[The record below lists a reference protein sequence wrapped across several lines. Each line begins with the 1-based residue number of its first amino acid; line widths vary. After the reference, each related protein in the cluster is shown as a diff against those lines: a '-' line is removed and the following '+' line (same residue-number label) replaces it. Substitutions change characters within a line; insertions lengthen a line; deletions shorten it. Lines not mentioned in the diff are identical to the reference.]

1 MPWWSIKLKLQKVLR
16 FNIYTLYSPTNAQ
29 ANSHIKKDTQ
39 NMRMTINLLWNFCMS
54 WIRYWNNMDSMEI
67 LVFVAAHSE
76 DIHPGTS
83 WVSLHKSQISI
94 HYLVLWVFLPRF
106 VDRRPMR
113 LRLEIKIEWHTQNAI
128 GCPQLLKTLF
138 KIFLLSVLVCISSVM
153 STRIPFWTQSECIYC
168 NHTVKKRCRQYV
180 QPAYRK

>member
-16 FNIYTLYSPTNAQ
+16 FNIYTLYSPTNAHT
-29 ANSHIKKDTQ
+29 NSHIKTDTQ

-76 DIHPGTS
+76 GIHPSTS

-94 HYLVLWVFLPRF
+94 HYLVLRVFLPRF
-106 VDRRPMR
+106 VDRRPTR
-113 LRLEIKIEWHTQNAI
+113 LRLEIKIEWHTPNAI
-128 GCPQLLKTLF
+128 GCPQPLKTLF
-138 KIFLLSVLVCISSVM
+138 KIFLLSVLVCILSVM
-153 STRIPFWTQSECIYC
+153 ST
-168 NHTVKKRCRQYV
+168 
-180 QPAYRK
+180 